1 MSIEDEEK
9 ISLENPKNLITILIY
24 LQENIYYSAK
34 AFDILIIVGLEL
46 IQSRYFKTVTS
57 IINDNNAFE
66 TLGVDRNEF
75 V

>member
-46 IQSRYFKTVTS
+46 IQSRYFKTVTN

>member
-46 IQSRYFKTVTS
+46 IQSRYFKTVTN

-66 TLGVDRNEF
+66 TLGIDRNEF

>member
-46 IQSRYFKTVTS
+46 IQSRYFQTVTS

>member
-34 AFDILIIVGLEL
+34 AFDILIIFGLEL
-46 IQSRYFKTVTS
+46 IQSRYFKTVTN

>member
-1 MSIEDEEK
+1 VSIEDEEK